1 MAQETHDLQ
10 AYGQLQC
17 CELKHP
23 NQLERILPFIHKM
36 CSETPCNLSNCP
48 ANAYLLPHERK
59 LINQTNDQHSPI
71 LLSKTPDGIV
81 FHIGPRIIAGMHGK
95 SFYEPQC
102 QDPVKVFSIV
112 ERPAS
117 TTSPFHLV
125 FHNDPCGV
133 HQISRHSLTR
143 HIRHQLMALKA
154 PCPKGSPCV
163 LFDSPN
169 IGTLSTRVIKG
180 PEVHALKLNFLELVS
195 TMAAQGAAVYNKTV
209 RLNPDFSKLL
219 MLKNAQG
226 HIRCDRCAD
235 GIVGY
240 RVREHNQKKTFVFV
254 ANSDDFHATA
264 PSHPSTSALQV
275 MKLDYADTS
284 DEGAR
289 IVVEP
294 ESDGE
299 DEEDEEEPYTVSLHM
314 SVQEILNSIEHHFR
328 TDNLKHS
335 GCHLFPAYCDLLDEQ
350 QARRQEHAL
359 SAAFTKLGG
368 LSG

>member
-1 MAQETHDLQ
+1 MA
-10 AYGQLQC
+10 
-17 CELKHP
+17 
-23 NQLERILPFIHKM
+23 
-36 CSETPCNLSNCP
+36 NCLADP
-48 ANAYLLPHERK
+48 YLLPHERK

-102 QDPVKVFSIV
+102 QDPVQLFSLV
-112 ERPAS
+112 EHPAA
-117 TTSPFHLV
+117 TATNPFHLV
-125 FHNDPCGV
+125 FHNSPCAV

-143 HIRHQLMALKA
+143 HIRNQLMALKP
-154 PCPKGSPCV
+154 PCPKGSPCI

-180 PEVHALKLNFLELVS
+180 PQVHALKLNFLELVS
-195 TMAAQGAAVYNKTV
+195 TMAAKGAAVYNKTV

-219 MLKNAQG
+219 LLKNAQG
-226 HIRCDRCAD
+226 HIRCDRCTD

-284 DEGAR
+284 EEGAR
-289 IVVEP
+289 IVVD
-294 ESDGE
+294 DGE
-299 DEEDEEEPYTVSLHM
+299 PSSEEEEEQQQEPYTVSLHM

-328 TDNLKHS
+328 MDNLQHS

-350 QARRQEHAL
+350 QARRQQEHAL